1 MGKEM
6 TREELEELEFDTLD
20 LLCGASLRHTKG
32 TRRKLIKIFRDAC
45 IRYGFEKA
53 RETKD
58 TGEYMNDLPIVVNKY
73 ETADDI
79 IDELDKEQDGNS

>member
-1 MGKEM
+1 M
-6 TREELEELEFDTLD
+6 TREELEAELLKIHDYD
-20 LLCGASLRHTKG
+20 MSLYDMWKAVHLG
-32 TRRKLIKIFRDAC
+32 

-79 IDELDKEQDGNS
+79 IDELDKETPNKLGEQDDKR